1 MPYEYIN
8 FDLTIAADRWT
19 RQSFFRGW
27 RTIMADDPRWAPPP
41 LPWLRRTLTG
51 RGHVHMR
58 RMAPTFL
65 HVQAVRRRVAS
76 RSDGDFGVGYGLSTS
91 VFEETVAAAVLLTD
105 PRMEDRTAYLA
116 FPHIVND
123 EACLDR
129 LLEGVMEQ
137 LWERGYRRLVGPI
150 GVSPALGVGALLNY
164 FNLTPP
170 LHTPYNAPYVPE
182 LLAQSLEPIHEQ
194 QLFVAVPTPHAD
206 AAHANAGGGP
216 AILAPAAISALTG
229 PLLPLLQSACA
240 SDLFPAP
247 DAEEARFLA
256 DVIGQW
262 PSTLWV
268 AEMEG
273 TPVGFVWL
281 QGDYAPVLRR
291 SHGGR
296 NPLWRPWIAYQR
308 ERPMRA
314 GRLLL
319 GGVLPAW
326 RGQGIGRQLWRHA
339 LATSHAAGW
348 ATLTVG
354 PVDVRSSGAAFLTAQ
369 GATPQ
374 QRYTLFAGEF

>member
-19 RQSFFRGW
+19 RGGFFRGW
-27 RTIMADDPRWAPPP
+27 RGIMADDPHWAPPP

-51 RGHVHMR
+51 TRHVHIR

-65 HVQAVRRRVAS
+65 HVQAVRRRVNS
-76 RSDGDFGVGYGLSTS
+76 RSDGDVGVGYGMSTS
-91 VFEETVAAAVLLTD
+91 VFEETVGAAVLLTD
-105 PRMEDRTAYLA
+105 PRVEDRTAYLA
-116 FPHIVND
+116 LPHIVND

-129 LLEGVMEQ
+129 LLESVMEQ
-137 LWERGYRRLVGPI
+137 LWERGYRRLLAPI
-150 GVSPALGVGALLNY
+150 GLSPALGVGALLDY

-182 LLAQSLEPIHEQ
+182 LLAQSLEPIHAQ
-194 QLFVAVPTPHAD
+194 QLFVATPPSHAQ
-206 AAHANAGGGP
+206 AAGGP
-216 AILAPAAISALTG
+216 ATLVPATSTALSG

-240 SDLFPAP
+240 TALFPAP

-262 PSTLWV
+262 PSTIWV
-268 AEMEG
+268 AEMDG
-273 TPVGFVWL
+273 APVGFVWL

-308 ERPMRA
+308 TRPMRA

-326 RGQGIGRQLWRHA
+326 RGQGIGRQLWHHA

-348 ATLTVG
+348 ETLTAG
-354 PVDVRSSGAAFLTAQ
+354 PVDVGSPGAAFLSAQ